1 MASPIVVL
9 NSGPDRDT
17 IISRGDYSIHLF
29 ATEATIDPIIPG
41 EFPAPYT
48 LRINFGYVL
57 GELGGSIAG
66 NPLPD
71 WPPLPVQSPALLVPG
86 RLMLDGWT
94 LDESLEFMQP
104 DYDPT
109 SGGTNIYSLVH
120 GTSPS
125 SAFNLND
132 FANVG
137 DMAYIGYATS
147 DLSMFGYLQI
157 ERVAEVDWKLV
168 GYAFDPTG
176 GGIFVQEL
184 FIPDPPALGLL
195 AAPLLTRAKRRK

>member
-9 NSGPDRDT
+9 NSGPDKDT
-17 IISRGDYSIHLF
+17 IISRGDYYIQLF
-29 ATEATIDPIIPG
+29 ATDVTIDPDVPG
-41 EFPAPYT
+41 EYPAPYS
-48 LRINFGYVL
+48 LRINFGYAFGVV
-57 GELGGSIAG
+57 GGSISG
-66 NPLPD
+66 NSLPD

-94 LDESLEFMQP
+94 LDASLEFMQP

-120 GTSPS
+120 GTSSS

-132 FANVG
+132 FTSAG

-147 DLSMFGYLQI
+147 DLTMFGYMQI
-157 ERVAEVDWKLV
+157 ERVTEVDWKLV
-168 GYAFDPTG
+168 GYAFDPSG
-176 GGIFVQEL
+176 ESIVVQEL
-184 FIPDPPALGLL
+184 VVPSPPALGLL
-195 AAPLLTRAKRRK
+195 AAPLAIRPKRRK